1 MICLD
6 TTFLV
11 DLWRDHPSEDSSARS
26 LLERHS
32 GEEFVVPCH
41 AAGEFLEGGATI
53 SEARLAESLLFLR
66 LFRIGDVTI
75 ETALRYARRHMGRR
89 RKLLGGVRARTPGLR
104 AILRR

>member
-53 SEARLAESLLFLR
+53 SEARLAESLLFLDRR
-66 LFRIGDVTI
+66 LGSPKHRPTGDP
-75 ETALRYARRHMGRR
+75 EDEALRRHSG
-89 RKLLGGVRARTPGLR
+89 P
-104 AILRR
+104 